1 MADTINVDIV
11 SYNVLPKLVP
21 IVGLPHPV
29 LNYGID
35 EETLLKLFQ
44 IPNYVVYEAGTTK
57 VINGNN
63 IDEYFHHGGGGGG
76 GGSDDYNVLDNKP
89 SINSYTVLGK
99 KSGADYGLMNIP
111 TPSLS
116 IQTGQL
122 LVVKKVENGKITDL
136 SAIDKAVILNALNVD
151 EVTLNKNQTLASIKE
166 TDGKIST
173 TVQSIEIESDAVVTM
188 KNYIN
193 DNKTTTAGAIVES
206 DSLNK
211 AIGKLEKT
219 VDGKLDDG
227 NYAASASKGG
237 SATSAVALDSTDI
250 GSETQGVYFDNTG
263 KPVAMTHTLNEDV
276 PTGAVFTDTTYSAET
291 NSGINIDA
299 DNKITNTGVRGFVD
313 SLEADANGTLRVNVN
328 GTETTVTPKGL
339 ATGAFK
345 TIDSTPIKESENL
358 ITSGGVKTELDKVNT
373 EIDKKNDKILVF
385 ETMEDYQT
393 AYEAGKVPEGTFFV
407 IETDENGEEESP

>member
-29 LNYGID
+29 LNYSID

-63 IDEYFHHGGGGGG
+63 IDEYFHHGGGGGEG
-76 GGSDDYNVLDNKP
+76 GTDNYPDLKNKP
-89 SINSYTVLGK
+89 SINGVTLRDN
-99 KSGADYGLMNIP
+99 KSSADLNLIGIP
-111 TPSLS
+111 TPSSS

-136 SAIDKAVILNALNVD
+136 TAIDKSIIINDLDVD

-173 TVQSIEIESDAVVTM
+173 TVQSIEIESNAVATM

-193 DNKTTTAGAIVES
+193 DNKTTTASAIIES

-219 VDGKLDDG
+219 VDSKLDDG

-237 SATSAVALDSTDI
+237 SATSAVALDSKNVGTA
-250 GSETQGVYFDNTG
+250 TKGVYFDNNG

-291 NSGINIDA
+291 NSGINIDQN
-299 DNKITNTGVRGFVD
+299 NKITNTGVRGFVD
-313 SLEADANGTLRVNVN
+313 SLEADANGTLRINVN
-328 GTETTVTPKGL
+328 GVESTVTPKGL
-339 ATGAFK
+339 NTAAFK
-345 TIDSTPIKESENL
+345 AVDTTPTLTSENV
-358 ITSGGVKTELDKVNT
+358 ITSGGVATEL
-373 EIDKKNDKILVF
+373 DKKNDKIPTF
-385 ETMEDYQT
+385 KNKSE
-393 AYEAGKVPEGTFFV
+393 YEAAAAQGKVLVGSLFI
-407 IETDENGEEESP
+407 IENDDDDDTTT